1 MGDIIKTLIDTV
13 SGYLYT
19 YILVGLL
26 SFVGVYFT
34 IRLRLGQLLN
44 IPHMI
49 SLLRESN
56 QSKNEKEGKSI
67 SSFKA
72 FCVSA
77 ASRIGTGNIVGVA
90 VAIQLGGPGAVFW
103 MWLLAFLGSAT
114 AFIESTLA
122 QVYKVQNEDGS
133 FRGGP
138 AYYILHVL
146 GAKKLAAFFAVVISV
161 TYGFAFNAIQANTLA
176 KAGST
181 SLGLPIWVVG
191 ILLALLTAVVIFGGA
206 KRVADITSA
215 IVPIMALMY
224 LGVAIFVVVTN
235 LNFVPEMFK
244 LIFLN
249 AFGIQEI
256 ASAGIGITILQ
267 GVKRGLFSNEA
278 GMGSV
283 PNAAAAAD
291 TSHPAKQGF
300 VQALGV
306 YVDTWLVCTATAF
319 IILLGGE
326 DFYGEAGGK
335 GLEITQQALVHE
347 VGNWGVPFLS
357 LCVFFFAFSSIIGNY
372 FYGESNIGFLGGNK
386 TVLNIF
392 RALVCF
398 VVFLGC
404 VGDFSVVWDTGDIF
418 MGIMAIVN
426 LVVLLLIGNIAVE
439 IYNDY
444 RCQLKAG
451 VEPVFN
457 PQAIPAIKKQPKF
470 WQD

>member
-1 MGDIIKTLIDTV
+1 M
-13 SGYLYT
+13 
-19 YILVGLL
+19 
-26 SFVGVYFT
+26 
-34 IRLRLGQLLN
+34 
-44 IPHMI
+44 
-49 SLLRESN
+49 
-56 QSKNEKEGKSI
+56 
-67 SSFKA
+67 
-72 FCVSA
+72 
-77 ASRIGTGNIVGVA
+77 
-90 VAIQLGGPGAVFW
+90 
-103 MWLLAFLGSAT
+103 
-114 AFIESTLA
+114 
-122 QVYKVQNEDGS
+122 YKVQNEDGS

-146 GAKKLAAFFAVVISV
+146 GAKKLAAFFAIVISV

-191 ILLALLTAVVIFGGA
+191 IALALATGVIIFGGA

-235 LNFVPEMFK
+235 LDFVPEMFK